1 MLVLR
6 RLFGAAI
13 ALVLTS
19 GWLLALPERA
29 YAESAI
35 SPKSGNFTVRG
46 SGFGHGWGMSQ
57 YGAYGAARKGLG
69 WEQILGFYYP
79 GTKLTKMASGTKL
92 RVWVTGDNDGTLRVR
107 PASGLTVSDSNG
119 EKFKVP
125 KGSKYRSWRISRSG
139 SGYKLTYR
147 NSSGNNVSVST
158 GLSSGTWSFS
168 SSSKIIEVIMPS
180 GSVRPYR
187 GSVALVKRG
196 SSGRTVNR
204 VSLEDYVKGVVASEM
219 PTSWHPEAVRA
230 QTVAARSYAVR
241 IRDFYSYDGYDICDT
256 TACQVYGGINRET
269 SAGNAAVK
277 ATNGTIV
284 TYKGAAAL
292 TQFAS
297 SNGGHSAQGDHP
309 YLAPRPDPY
318 DSVIKSQAWTRTVSA
333 KSIASRWSVGTVK
346 KLQITSRDGAGAW
359 GGRVNSI
366 KIIGSK
372 KTITI
377 TGYSFYRAYDLR
389 SRLFTF
395 GGSSATPTPAAPLA
409 APAVK
414 PGAKYASFP
423 RSYHSGS
430 KVDLTLV
437 NSAGQLKRYP
447 IANGKLGTSG
457 VLGSGFSGYTHVVN
471 AGDWNGDGYQDVI
484 VRRTKKVYLLRGTK
498 TGQLAS
504 RVSMG
509 FGGGIRTM
517 TGIGD
522 ANGDGR
528 PDLAVITETGNLWL
542 YYGDGR
548 TGRKTKTKISSG
560 WADHDWLRA
569 PGDFDRDGRLD
580 LITRIGDRVLLHRG
594 TKSGFA
600 APVTLAS
607 RWSGVSTIA
616 SVGDVTG
623 DGRADVLARTTD
635 GKLVTYAG
643 NGKDSLTRDATL
655 PGSFSGTRFTL

>member
-1 MLVLR
+1 MLVPR
-6 RLFGAAI
+6 RLLGAAI

-57 YGAYGAARKGLG
+57 YGAYGAARNGLS
-69 WEQILGFYYP
+69 WEQILRFYYP
-79 GTKLTKMASGTKL
+79 GTKLTKMASGTTL
-92 RVWVTGDNDGTLRVR
+92 RVWVTGDTDGTLRVR
-107 PASGLTVSDSNG
+107 PASGLTVSDSSG
-119 EKFKVP
+119 ERFKVP
-125 KGSKYRSWRISRSG
+125 TGSKYRSWRISRSG

-147 NSSGNNVSVST
+147 NSSGSNVSVST

-204 VSLEDYVKGVVASEM
+204 VLLEDYVKGVVASEM

-318 DSVIKSQAWTRTVSA
+318 DGVIKSQAWTRTVSA
-333 KSIASRWSVGTVK
+333 SSIASRWSVGTVR
-346 KLQITSRDGAGAW
+346 KLQITDRDGAGAW
-359 GGRVNSI
+359 GGRVESI
-366 KIIGSK
+366 KIIGSNEDDHDHRLQLLPRLRPAVPAVHLRRVVRDPDA
-372 KTITI
+372 
-377 TGYSFYRAYDLR
+377 GPPLPGRPDDQAGREVRDLPAQLPL
-389 SRLFTF
+389 RLQ
-395 GGSSATPTPAAPLA
+395 GRPHADQLGRPAAALSGRQRQARHLGESSAAGSAATPTWSTPA
-409 APAVK
+409 
-414 PGAKYASFP
+414 
-423 RSYHSGS
+423 
-430 KVDLTLV
+430 T
-437 NSAGQLKRYP
+437 
-447 IANGKLGTSG
+447 GT
-457 VLGSGFSGYTHVVN
+457 VT
-471 AGDWNGDGYQDVI
+471 AT
-484 VRRTKKVYLLRGTK
+484 RT
-498 TGQLAS
+498 
-504 RVSMG
+504 
-509 FGGGIRTM
+509 
-517 TGIGD
+517 
-522 ANGDGR
+522 
-528 PDLAVITETGNLWL
+528 
-542 YYGDGR
+542 
-548 TGRKTKTKISSG
+548 
-560 WADHDWLRA
+560 
-569 PGDFDRDGRLD
+569 
-580 LITRIGDRVLLHRG
+580 
-594 TKSGFA
+594 
-600 APVTLAS
+600 
-607 RWSGVSTIA
+607 
-616 SVGDVTG
+616 
-623 DGRADVLARTTD
+623 
-635 GKLVTYAG
+635 
-643 NGKDSLTRDATL
+643 
-655 PGSFSGTRFTL
+655 